1 MACRKYISINF
12 HFTCNNKSH
21 FYFMIMEKTVDLQQ
35 AKFIEQI
42 IEKLHFDKDISK
54 VLYLVEYGKS
64 WYDKNFHGGS
74 DM

>member
-1 MACRKYISINF
+1 
-12 HFTCNNKSH
+12 
-21 FYFMIMEKTVDLQQ
+21 MIMEKTVDLQQ